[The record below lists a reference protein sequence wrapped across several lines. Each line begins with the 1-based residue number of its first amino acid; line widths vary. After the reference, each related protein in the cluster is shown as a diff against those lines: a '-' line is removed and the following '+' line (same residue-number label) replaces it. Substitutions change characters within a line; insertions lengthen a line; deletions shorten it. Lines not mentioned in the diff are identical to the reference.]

1 MTDSPPTDDQS
12 PDIDERAGS
21 GLVNASFAGTGALLV
36 AGVAGVA
43 SPDDFG
49 GLTAIVSGG
58 LFAVGVVA
66 FLYGYA
72 AGVVR
77 SGDEHVTLAGL
88 FFLAQTAP
96 KVIRFRLRIAFA
108 VQIVLAVAAAVA
120 RPYTSVAFAVL
131 APMLG
136 LGLMATWGAR
146 YGAFRPK
153 EPSERGRGR

>member
-1 MTDSPPTDDQS
+1 MNEQPTDD
-12 PDIDERAGS
+12 RTGS
-21 GLVNASFAGTGALLV
+21 GLVNASFVGTGALLV

-49 GLTAIVSGG
+49 GLTTVVSGV
-58 LFAVGVVA
+58 LFAIGVVA

-77 SGDEHVTLAGL
+77 SSDEQVTLPGL
-88 FFLAQTAP
+88 FFLSHTAP
-96 KVIRFRLRIAFA
+96 KVIRFRFRIAFA
-108 VQIVLAVAAAVA
+108 VQIVVAVAAAVI

-136 LGLMATWGAR
+136 LGLMAAWGAKH
-146 YGAFRPK
+146 GVFHPK
-153 EPSERGRGR
+153 DDDERGRGR

>member
-1 MTDSPPTDDQS
+1 MNEGPEDPVDVDD
-12 PDIDERAGS
+12 RTGS
-21 GLVNASFAGTGALLV
+21 GWVNASYAGTGALLV

-49 GLTAIVSGG
+49 VFTTVVSGV

-77 SGDEHVTLAGL
+77 SADEQVTLPGL
-88 FFLAQTAP
+88 FFLSHTAP
-96 KVIRFRLRIAFA
+96 KAVRFRLRASFA
-108 VQIVLAVAAAVA
+108 VQIVVAVAAAVI

-136 LGLMATWGAR
+136 LGLMAAWGAR
-146 YGAFRPK
+146 HGVFHAR
-153 EPSERGRGR
+153 EPGERGRGR